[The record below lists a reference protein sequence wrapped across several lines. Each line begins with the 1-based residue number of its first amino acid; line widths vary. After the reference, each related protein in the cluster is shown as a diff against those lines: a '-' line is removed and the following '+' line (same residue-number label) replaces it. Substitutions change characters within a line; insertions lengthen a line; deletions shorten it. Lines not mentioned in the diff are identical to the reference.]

1 MAVSRGFKSPSAT
14 SFYALG
20 KSLAQKWP
28 FFWGFKSPSAHKH
41 SHKHSIYVPNL
52 QPAHKIMYHMVT
64 HHCKSCITWWHI
76 ILCAAIQFGAKT
88 DVSLGLKS
96 FSAHKNSHK
105 HSIYAPNLQP
115 EHKIMYHMVTY
126 YSVRCDIVW
135 RKNGHFLGFKVLFG
149 TQKQP

>member
-1 MAVSRGFKSPSAT
+1 MSHSVT

-28 FFWGFKSPSAHKH
+28 FPGGLSHLRPTNGAINTPFLRQTLSQRIESCVTKCYIILCAGKEFGTKMAVSRGFKSPSAHKH
-41 SHKHSIYVPNL
+41 SHKHSIYAPNL
-52 QPAHKIMYHMVT
+52 QPVHKIMYHMVT
-64 HHCKSCITWWHI
+64 H
-76 ILCAAIQFGAKT
+76 
-88 DVSLGLKS
+88 
-96 FSAHKNSHK
+96 
-105 HSIYAPNLQP
+105 
-115 EHKIMYHMVTY
+115 